1 MGFGLGVAL
10 VITGVLSAYLPFLG
24 CCNCLWPIGAGMLA
38 VSLYVKKSPVPASIG
53 DGAMIGAIAS
63 LIGGLIYL
71 IIGVP
76 VAYFLNANAMAQQ
89 FEQLRAQGINI
100 PDVGGFVFVFLA
112 GIFGVVIYAILG
124 VIGGLIGVPVF
135 EKRKG
140 GPGAPPPP
148 PGFGGPQGGSYQQPG
163 GYNQPGG
170 YGTGM

>member
-1 MGFGLGVAL
+1 MNQKTSTALTVGLGLGVAL

-53 DGAMIGAIAS
+53 DGAMMGAVSS

-100 PDVGGFVFVFLA
+100 PDVGGFV
-112 GIFGVVIYAILG
+112 
-124 VIGGLIGVPVF
+124 
-135 EKRKG
+135 
-140 GPGAPPPP
+140 
-148 PGFGGPQGGSYQQPG
+148 
-163 GYNQPGG
+163 
-170 YGTGM
+170 